1 MLKMIPVTLSVLGA
15 LISSVLSMNVS
26 PGRFLVQ
33 NRLEKCKQIRRC
45 LRCEEREVNRTYVLR
60 SFEPE
65 TSMWP
70 SGCHVRSQ
78 IKLSWASSMLATS
91 LSALKICRNLFEE
104 RKQKSNLFSMHL
116 PNEPKEYRS
125 VCAAGCEQFLVDRM
139 PGHRLNQIQY
149 LWIRL
154 SFENNKD
161 KFFTASVFFVSAERL
176 SFFLKIPNVE
186 QFAHVVLGG
195 TYEPVTVKLV
205 PLQVSA
211 RVLMGVS
218 LI

>member
-1 MLKMIPVTLSVLGA
+1 M
-15 LISSVLSMNVS
+15 
-26 PGRFLVQ
+26 
-33 NRLEKCKQIRRC
+33 
-45 LRCEEREVNRTYVLR
+45 
-60 SFEPE
+60 
-65 TSMWP
+65 
-70 SGCHVRSQ
+70 
-78 IKLSWASSMLATS
+78 
-91 LSALKICRNLFEE
+91 
-104 RKQKSNLFSMHL
+104 
-116 PNEPKEYRS
+116 
-125 VCAAGCEQFLVDRM
+125 
-139 PGHRLNQIQY
+139 
-149 LWIRL
+149 